1 MNHFLHPS
9 KLTTKSEHAT
19 CSSHSE
25 AFLQGDVRRSNA
37 ILIDHICNDIA
48 AFVGPEGPNCNVEAM
63 VAASK
68 NRAMIS
74 YRCSDPEVS
83 DKMRYPT
90 FTRMEPPDTQVT
102 TSVLALLKYHK
113 WFKFTIVSQKTEQWM
128 TIAEDLKNQAEMRE
142 EFTVNHFEEFEDYDK
157 CCLHVSSQSKIVWIK
172 SNTTNLQSQTSNQ

>member
-1 MNHFLHPS
+1 MESFFP
-9 KLTTKSEHAT
+9 
-19 CSSHSE
+19 
-25 AFLQGDVRRSNA
+25 QGDVRRSNA

-68 NRAMIS
+68 NRAMMS

-83 DKMRYPT
+83 DKLRYPT

-128 TIAEDLKNQAEMRE
+128 TIAEDLRNQAEMRE
-142 EFTVNHFEEFEDYDK
+142 EFTVKHFVEFEDYDK
-157 CCLHVSSQSKIVWIK
+157 CCLHVSSKIVWINE
-172 SNTTNLQSQTSNQ
+172 SNPSMISPASGQKKQKDFRI

>member
-1 MNHFLHPS
+1 
-9 KLTTKSEHAT
+9 
-19 CSSHSE
+19 
-25 AFLQGDVRRSNA
+25 
-37 ILIDHICNDIA
+37 
-48 AFVGPEGPNCNVEAM
+48 M

-113 WFKFTIVSQKTEQWM
+113 WFKFSIVSQKTEQWM
-128 TIAEDLKNQAEMRE
+128 TIAEDLKNQAEMRG

-157 CCLHVSSQSKIVWIK
+157 CCLHVSPQMTAKIV
-172 SNTTNLQSQTSNQ
+172 

>member
-1 MNHFLHPS
+1 MKIHFS
-9 KLTTKSEHAT
+9 
-19 CSSHSE
+19 
-25 AFLQGDVRRSNA
+25 QGDVRRSNA

-68 NRAMIS
+68 NRAMMS

-83 DKMRYPT
+83 DKLRYPT

-142 EFTVNHFEEFEDYDK
+142 EFTVNYFEEFEDYDK
-157 CCLHVSSQSKIVWIK
+157 CCLHVSSQV
-172 SNTTNLQSQTSNQ
+172 T

>member
-1 MNHFLHPS
+1 MSLKYVCTSFP
-9 KLTTKSEHAT
+9 
-19 CSSHSE
+19 
-25 AFLQGDVRRSNA
+25 QGEVRRSNA
-37 ILIDHICNDIA
+37 ILVDHICNDIA

-83 DKMRYPT
+83 DKSRYPT

-113 WFKFTIVSQKTEQWM
+113 WFRFTIVSQKTEQWM
-128 TIAEDLKNQAEMRE
+128 TIAEDLKNQAEMRP

-157 CCLHVSSQSKIVWIK
+157 CCLQVTPVPASHAWPADQPS
-172 SNTTNLQSQTSNQ
+172 LQAIQPV